1 MQMRHLALSAVL
13 LATAGLSG
21 AQTPENGTLR
31 VNTRL
36 VEVSVVV
43 QGKDG
48 PVADLRKED
57 FTLLDNGKPQRIDL
71 FVLSDTRTPKQVGP
85 MAMPSGTVSNIWN
98 TAGEIPRSATVILFD
113 MMNTSND
120 GVNRDA
126 TSAGRVTLPRNAG
139 PAVRD
144 TVGAMGGATNALTA
158 LRDQNDAVRQL
169 VKYLRTIRD
178 GDRVA
183 LFVLGYQLNVI
194 QDFTGDTNVLL
205 RAAERLKALD
215 LAGIEVSTQAQLA
228 VLLEPPP
235 VSNPG
240 GSVTYIGTPGF
251 ADSMV
256 VAAAMNRATATAD
269 AFEAIARHLNGLPG
283 RKNLVWMSAGF
294 PFKPQVSERIV
305 GVQAQAISQ
314 TPDDFSSQLNRAS
327 KALND
332 ANVAIYPVDYQG
344 LDGAYPEVMMRL
356 ADATGGTVAYRTND
370 LTGAVRAAVADGDVS
385 YTLGFYPTDER
396 YDGKL
401 HDLKL
406 RVNRKDVELRYRT
419 SYYSAPK
426 ALTEKQRQ
434 ALVGELLESKTNS
447 SQIGLVA
454 SGEPDPAVPG
464 SYKVTISID
473 ATKLDLTQNGGRRI
487 GKLSLIMRLE
497 SVSAKNPLIGPV
509 PLNFTEEQF
518 QNVLKRGFVIR
529 QTVQAR
535 TGDRLR
541 IIIQDQSTGL
551 TGALWVALQ
560 TP

>member
-1 MQMRHLALSAVL
+1 MQMRNLALCAVL
-13 LATAGLSG
+13 VATAGLSS
-21 AQTPENGTLR
+21 AQTVQNGTLR
-31 VNTRL
+31 VTTRL
-36 VEVSVVV
+36 VEVSAVV

-71 FVLSDTRTPKQVGP
+71 FVVSDARTQKQASSIP
-85 MAMPSGTVSNIWN
+85 MPTGTASNLWN
-98 TAGEIPRSATVILFD
+98 AAGEIPKSATVILFD
-113 MMNTSND
+113 MMNSSND
-120 GVNRDA
+120 GINRDA
-126 TSAGRVTLPRNAG
+126 TAAGRVTLPRNAG

-144 TVGAMGGATNALTA
+144 TIAAMGGATNNLTA
-158 LRDQNDAVRQL
+158 LRDQNDAIKQL
-169 VKYLRTIRD
+169 VRYLRTIRE

-183 LFVLGYQLNVI
+183 LFVLGYRLHLI
-194 QDFTGDTNVLL
+194 QDFTGATDVLL

-228 VLLEPPP
+228 TLLAPPP
-235 VSNPG
+235 ISNPD

-251 ADSMV
+251 ADSIV
-256 VAAAMNRATATAD
+256 TTSAINRATATAD
-269 AFEAIARHLNGLPG
+269 AFEAIAHHMSGLPG

-332 ANVAIYPVDYQG
+332 ASVAMYPVDYQG
-344 LDGAYPEVMMRL
+344 LDGSYPEVMMRL

-370 LTGAVRAAVADGDVS
+370 LSGAVRAAVADGDVS

-401 HDLKL
+401 HDLKV

-419 SYYSAPK
+419 GYYSAPK
-426 ALTEKQRQ
+426 APTEKQRQ
-434 ALVGELLESKTNS
+434 ALVGELLESNANS

-454 SGEPDPAVPG
+454 SGEPDAATPG
-464 SYKVTISID
+464 SFKVTISVD
-473 ATKLDLTQNGGRRI
+473 ASKLDLPQKTDRRI
-487 GKLSLIMRLE
+487 GKLSLTMRLE
-497 SVSAKNPLIGPV
+497 SANVKNALVGAV
-509 PLNFTEEQF
+509 PLDFTDEQF

-529 QTVQAR
+529 QTVQAKP
-535 TGDRLR
+535 GDRLR
-541 IIIQDQSTGL
+541 IIVQDQFQS
-551 TGALWVALQ
+551 
-560 TP
+560 

>member
-1 MQMRHLALSAVL
+1 MSHLALSAVL
-13 LATAGLSG
+13 LATAGFSG
-21 AQTPENGTLR
+21 AQTIENGTLR

-48 PVADLRKED
+48 PLADLRKED

-71 FVLSDTRTPKQVGP
+71 FVLSDTRTPKQAGL

-98 TAGEIPRSATVILFD
+98 TAGEIPGSATVILFD
-113 MMNTSND
+113 LMNSSND

-126 TSAGRVTLPRNAG
+126 TAPGRVTLSRNAG

-144 TVGAMGGATNALTA
+144 TVAAMGGATNALSA
-158 LRDQNDAVRQL
+158 LRDQNDAVKQL
-169 VKYLRTIRD
+169 VRYLRTIRD

-256 VAAAMNRATATAD
+256 VASAMNRATATAD

-396 YDGKL
+396 YDGK
-401 HDLKL
+401 
-406 RVNRKDVELRYRT
+406 
-419 SYYSAPK
+419 
-426 ALTEKQRQ
+426 
-434 ALVGELLESKTNS
+434 VGELLESKANS

-454 SGEPDPAVPG
+454 SGEPDPAAPG
-464 SYKVTISID
+464 SYKVTISVD

-487 GKLSLIMRLE
+487 GKLSLTMRLE
-497 SVSAKNPLIGPV
+497 SVNAKNPLTGPV

-551 TGALWVALQ
+551 TGALWVPLQ

>member
-1 MQMRHLALSAVL
+1 
-13 LATAGLSG
+13 
-21 AQTPENGTLR
+21 
-31 VNTRL
+31 
-36 VEVSVVV
+36 
-43 QGKDG
+43 
-48 PVADLRKED
+48 
-57 FTLLDNGKPQRIDL
+57 
-71 FVLSDTRTPKQVGP
+71 
-85 MAMPSGTVSNIWN
+85 
-98 TAGEIPRSATVILFD
+98 
-113 MMNTSND
+113 
-120 GVNRDA
+120 
-126 TSAGRVTLPRNAG
+126 
-139 PAVRD
+139 
-144 TVGAMGGATNALTA
+144 
-158 LRDQNDAVRQL
+158 
-169 VKYLRTIRD
+169 
-178 GDRVA
+178 
-183 LFVLGYQLNVI
+183 
-194 QDFTGDTNVLL
+194 
-205 RAAERLKALD
+205 
-215 LAGIEVSTQAQLA
+215 
-228 VLLEPPP
+228 
-235 VSNPG
+235 
-240 GSVTYIGTPGF
+240 
-251 ADSMV
+251 
-256 VAAAMNRATATAD
+256 
-269 AFEAIARHLNGLPG
+269 
-283 RKNLVWMSAGF
+283 
-294 PFKPQVSERIV
+294 VSERIV

-332 ANVAIYPVDYQG
+332 ANVATYPVDYQG

-419 SYYSAPK
+419 GYYSAPK

-434 ALVGELLESKTNS
+434 ALVGELLESKANS

-454 SGEPDPAVPG
+454 SGEPDPAAPG
-464 SYKVTISID
+464 SYKVTISVD
-473 ATKLDLTQNGGRRI
+473 ATKLDLTQNAGRRI
-487 GKLSLIMRLE
+487 GKLSLTMRLE
-497 SVSAKNPLIGPV
+497 SVNAKNALIGAV

-551 TGALWVALQ
+551 TGALWVPLQ